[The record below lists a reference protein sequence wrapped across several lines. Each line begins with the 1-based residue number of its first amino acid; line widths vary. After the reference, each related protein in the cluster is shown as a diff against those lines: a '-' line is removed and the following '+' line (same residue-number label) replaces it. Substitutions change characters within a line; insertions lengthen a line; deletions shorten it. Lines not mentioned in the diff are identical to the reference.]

1 MRPRFNNRTLS
12 KTLRNYKQGQLG
24 RWSVALTLTASLL
37 GTLSQPVAAA
47 SLRVS
52 ERVEKVTPPSESVS
66 VDRVRDH
73 RRLLV
78 NPPAPLVKA
87 KPGGLR
93 MNKALAT
100 PEKGAEPMPLVE
112 GGQELQVP
120 AQYATIQEA
129 IDAAASGDLI
139 RVAPG
144 TYFERLDFQGK
155 GLYLTSTEGPELT
168 ILDAE
173 ELGAVVSVVSGEPEG
188 TTLEGF
194 TLRNGAGFVGGAVSI
209 SSSQLNLTRCI
220 VEDNRSDYGGA
231 LGVEWGV
238 LNVHDTRLAQNEA
251 YLLGG
256 ALYSD
261 YYSTVQLINT
271 EVRDNEAW
279 YDGGGLWASLSELTM
294 SNNVVRNNTQG
305 DSDSAAVE
313 VYDGTRATLVNNLFV
328 DNVSSGPADV
338 FLNMGSVEL
347 RNNIFAGSESSAA
360 LYNMNGQTTVAYNLF
375 GSYPL
380 GSTLNGSDPIEMEEN
395 LSGDPALLAYSNDGD
410 PNNDDFTL
418 SPVSPA
424 IDAGDPAEQYRDP
437 NGSRNDMGNLG
448 GPLGADTTDSDGD
461 GMTDGWEL
469 RYGLDPNQD
478 DSALDLDEDG
488 LTNLEEYTLRLDPSS
503 PDTDVDGISDLAEL
517 LAGQNPR
524 DASDNRPI
532 AYAGEDDSVEL
543 GERLILTAS
552 GDDPNGD
559 VLTYVWSLTQK
570 PAESQL
576 STQDLE
582 VAADGTLKFEP
593 DVRGTFTLSLMAN
606 DGRVNS
612 LLDAVNVSALGVLK
626 VPSQFASIQS
636 AVDAAFEHERVQ
648 VAPGL
653 YSERVIIRKPLK
665 LESEGG
671 SAVTTLSGL
680 GTYGRVMTIEA
691 AESHVTGFTLRDSSD
706 WYGGALL
713 VSGGAHVFTDMRLIR
728 NDASYAGGMGIDW
741 YSTVQCVSCIFEENT
756 GDQGAALSLD
766 SESTLELLDSRFQNN
781 AGEQGAIYAYLSTL
795 SLTRT
800 ALVDNDGT
808 WAGALYAYGT
818 ELLMRHSLVQA
829 NTATE
834 SNGAGGLSLHV
845 CEDVT
850 LRNNTFAGNWSTVTG
865 DVWMADAQVRFENNI
880 VAGGASI
887 ALYGEGR
894 NTFDASYNDVYGY
907 RIRYG
912 GSLLEMTGR
921 NGNISAPASFVA
933 YSRDHIT
940 ANDDFHLQSK
950 SPALNAGNPTASQND
965 VDGSRNDMGMY
976 GGPDAAP

>member
-1 MRPRFNNRTLS
+1 MKPHLNNWRLFKS
-12 KTLRNYKQGQLG
+12 LRKYKQAQLG
-24 RWSVALTLTASLL
+24 RWSIALTLTASLL

-47 SLRVS
+47 SPRVS
-52 ERVEKVTPPSESVS
+52 ERVETVTQRSVP
-66 VDRVRDH
+66 VDRTRDP

-93 MNKALAT
+93 VNKVTRSA
-100 PEKGAEPMPLVE
+100 PGKSAEPMPRVQ

-129 IDAAASGDLI
+129 INAAASGDLI

-144 TYFERLDFQGK
+144 TYFERLDFLGK
-155 GLYLTSTEGPELT
+155 GLSLISTEGPELT

-173 ELGAVVSVVSGEPEG
+173 ALGTVVRVASGEPEG

-194 TLRNGAGFVGGAVSI
+194 TLRNGVGFVGGAVSVYN
-209 SSSQLNLTRCI
+209 SQLNLIGCI
-220 VEDNRSDYGGA
+220 VEDNQSDYGGA
-231 LGVEWGV
+231 VGVEWGV
-238 LNVHDTRLAQNEA
+238 LNVSDARLAHNEA
-251 YLLGG
+251 YSLGG

-261 YYSTVQLINT
+261 YESRIQLTNT
-271 EVRDNEAW
+271 ELRDNNAW
-279 YDGGGLWASLSELTM
+279 YDGGGLWVSLSELTM

-313 VYDGTRATLVNNLFV
+313 VYDGTDAILVNNLFV

-338 FLNMGSVEL
+338 YLNAGTVEL
-347 RNNIFAGSESSAA
+347 RNNLFVGSESRAA
-360 LYNMNGQTTVAYNLF
+360 LHNTGGEMTVAYNLF

-380 GSTLNGSDPIEMEEN
+380 GPTLDGIDPIGTDGN
-395 LSGDPALLAYSNDGD
+395 LSGDPELMAYSNDGD
-410 PNNDDFTL
+410 PNNDDFAL
-418 SPVSPA
+418 SPLSPA
-424 IDAGDPAEQYRDP
+424 IDAGDPADAYRDL

-448 GPLGADTTDSDGD
+448 GPLGADITDSDGD

-469 RYGLDPNQD
+469 RYGLDPSQD
-478 DSALDLDEDG
+478 DSALDLDGDG
-488 LTNLEEYTLRLDPSS
+488 LTNLEEYTLRLNPSS
-503 PDTDVDGISDLAEL
+503 PDTDVDGISDLTEL
-517 LAGQNPR
+517 QAGQDPR
-524 DASDNRPI
+524 DASDNRPV
-532 AYAGEDDSVEL
+532 AYAGEDDTVEL

-559 VLTYVWSLTQK
+559 ALTYVWSLTQK
-570 PAESQL
+570 PADSQF

-582 VAADGTLKFEP
+582 VAADGTLTFEP
-593 DVRGTFTLSLMAN
+593 DVRGSFTLSLLAN

-612 LLDAVNVSALGVLK
+612 VLDAVNVSALGVLK

-653 YSERVIIRKPLK
+653 YSERVSINKPLK

-671 SAVTTLSGL
+671 SAVTVLSGL

-706 WYGGALL
+706 WYGGALV
-713 VSGGAHVFTDMRLIR
+713 VSGGTHVFTDMQLIR
-728 NDASYAGGMGIDW
+728 NDAGYAGGMAIEW
-741 YSTVQCVSCIFEENT
+741 YATVQCVSCIFEENT

-781 AGEQGAIYAYLSTL
+781 AGEQGAIYAYFSTL

-800 ALVDNDGT
+800 ALVENDGT
-808 WAGALYAYGT
+808 WAGALYAYAT

-829 NTATE
+829 NTSIE
-834 SNGAGGLSLHV
+834 SNGAGGISLYA

-850 LRNNTFAGNWSTVTG
+850 LRNNTFAGNWSPLTG

-880 VAGGASI
+880 LAGGASI

-921 NGNISAPASFVA
+921 NGNISSPASFVA
-933 YSRDHIT
+933 YSRDQIT
-940 ANDDFHLQSK
+940 TNDDFHLLPK
-950 SPALNAGNPTASQND
+950 SPAVNAGNPTASQND